1 MKFNMTNI
9 GGKDIHDGDKKLI
22 LGLMWRVI

>member
-1 MKFNMTNI
+1 MTNI
-9 GGKDIHDGDKKLI
+9 GGKDIHDGDKKLS